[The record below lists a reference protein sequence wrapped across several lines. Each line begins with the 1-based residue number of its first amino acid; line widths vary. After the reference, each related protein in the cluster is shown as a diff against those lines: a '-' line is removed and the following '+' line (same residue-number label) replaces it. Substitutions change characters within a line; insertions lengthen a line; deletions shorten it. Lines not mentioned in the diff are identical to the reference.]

1 VRVLD
6 LFSGFL
12 RRGGGGWP
20 EYALPRE
27 ELELLPPAALELAG
41 AQVHVLARDPE
52 LVLGTELAAGIL
64 GETFRREA
72 LAGLRALILFDSRSI
87 DWALREA
94 RERCDA
100 AVIRALERAREDYR
114 RQLKWARKLWGGR
127 ELSHFGVYIEEEAV
141 AVAGLHPLEGFGDWI
156 YTVSHELLHHA
167 FRHCPGR
174 GENLK
179 PLAEALLEICPSLKE
194 RFGSA
199 EELAGDEAAALLLEE
214 EALGFIAHRY
224 FKEGARE
231 PGPAERRLSIAE
243 MCFRLRVGERAY
255 WKLLPKILEL
265 RALEPVSNGP
275 LRRAAHE
282 LIPRW
287 LARLPADVYAEKLA
301 ELADAYAA
309 RLRRLA
315 EETAQRL
322 RWLAEHGPEADLV
335 FSAAWKLERLRELT
349 GFAERRQL

>member
-1 VRVLD
+1 MWVLD
-6 LFSGFL
+6 LFSGL
-12 RRGGGGWP
+12 LQRGGGGRP
-20 EYALPRE
+20 EYALPEE
-27 ELELLPPAALELAG
+27 ELHILPPAALELAG
-41 AQVHVLARDPE
+41 TPVHVLARDPE
-52 LVLGTELAAGIL
+52 LVLGAELAVEIL
-64 GETFRREA
+64 RETFRREA
-72 LAGLRALILFDSRSI
+72 LEGLRALVLFDSRSI

-100 AVIRALERAREDYR
+100 AAIRALERAREDYR
-114 RQLKWARKLWGGR
+114 RQLKWARKLWRTR
-127 ELSHFGVYIEEEAV
+127 ELSYFGVYIEEEAV
-141 AVAGLHPLEGFGDWI
+141 AVAGMHPRAGFGDWI

-167 FRHCPGR
+167 FRHCPSR

-231 PGPAERRLSIAE
+231 PGPAERRLSLAE

-255 WKLLPKILEL
+255 WKLLPKVLEL
-265 RALEPVSNGP
+265 RALEPLPDEP
-275 LRRAAHE
+275 LRRAAHK
-282 LIPRW
+282 LLPRW
-287 LARLPADVYAEKLA
+287 LARLPADVYAEKLRG
-301 ELADAYAA
+301 LADAYAA

-315 EETAQRL
+315 EETPQRL

-349 GFAERRQL
+349 GFAERR